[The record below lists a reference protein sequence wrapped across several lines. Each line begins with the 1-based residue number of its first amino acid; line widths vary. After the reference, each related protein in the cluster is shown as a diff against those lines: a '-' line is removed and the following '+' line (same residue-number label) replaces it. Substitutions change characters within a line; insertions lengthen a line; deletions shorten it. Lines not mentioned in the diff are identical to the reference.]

1 MASKA
6 RSGVNNP
13 VLRGYGG
20 TGERSVGGQHRER
33 GIDREITTEAR
44 EREIQERK
52 KNKKILSLVSCQTRN
67 L

>member
-33 GIDREITTEAR
+33 GIDREITEA
-44 EREIQERK
+44 REIQERK

>member
-1 MASKA
+1 M
-6 RSGVNNP
+6 NNP

-33 GIDREITTEAR
+33 GIDREITEA
-44 EREIQERK
+44 REIQERK